1 MSKPSISSL
10 SESGKKPSSPDRRKW
25 FEIYAVLITG
35 ALKYI
40 LMDWLELRVFYIV
53 SACLFWM
60 IYIMKRYRT
69 DKQILQD
76 WGFQKPGFKRTFAF
90 GIPLAFLLI
99 PGILISQTDTSAL
112 TWNLIPVLALYPL
125 WGLIQQ
131 FVMIAIIAG
140 NLGSISSLK
149 LGKNQVIIIVSFLFA
164 LAHYP
169 SWPLMV
175 FTLAMEAVFI
185 MAWLRWNNLWALGLL
200 HGWLGGLFLYLVLE
214 RNLWNELW
222 SIF

>member
-1 MSKPSISSL
+1 
-10 SESGKKPSSPDRRKW
+10 
-25 FEIYAVLITG
+25 
-35 ALKYI
+35 
-40 LMDWLELRVFYIV
+40 MDWLELRVFYIV

-60 IYIMKRYRT
+60 IYILKRYRT

-76 WGFQKPGFKRTFAF
+76 WGFQKSGFKRTFIF
-90 GIPLAFLLI
+90 GIPLALLLI
-99 PGILISQTDTSAL
+99 PGVFISQTDTSTL
-112 TWNLIPVLALYPL
+112 TWNLIPVLMLYPL

-149 LGKNQVIIIVSFLFA
+149 LAKNQVIIIVSFLFA

-175 FTLAMEAVFI
+175 FTLTMEAVFI
-185 MAWLRWNNLWALGLL
+185 IAWFRWNNLWALGLL

-222 SIF
+222 TIF